1 MIGRVYSAVSDG
13 IVAERRKAFSWRRP
27 SLTAQILTLLR
38 RWR

>member
-13 IVAERRKAFSWRRP
+13 IVAERQKGFTWRRA
-27 SLTAQILTLLR
+27 SIAAQILTLLR